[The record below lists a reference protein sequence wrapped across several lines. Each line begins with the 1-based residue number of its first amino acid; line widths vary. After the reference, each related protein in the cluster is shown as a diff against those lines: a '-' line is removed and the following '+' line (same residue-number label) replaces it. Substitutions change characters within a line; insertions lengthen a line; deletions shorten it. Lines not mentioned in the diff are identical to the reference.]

1 MPCVKKKKKIV
12 LEVYLTKIK
21 NYSKNVYN
29 LFVTKNLQ
37 SINLDTT
44 FGKKII
50 KSSLLIDTKWNFS
63 MAHHWNT
70 HKYIGIRN
78 IWSC

>member
-1 MPCVKKKKKIV
+1 MCKKKKKNCIRSV
-12 LEVYLTKIK
+12 FDQNKKLFQKK
-21 NYSKNVYN
+21 VYN

>member
-1 MPCVKKKKKIV
+1 MPCVKKKNCIRSVFDQNKKIIP
-12 LEVYLTKIK
+12 KK
-21 NYSKNVYN
+21 VYN

-44 FGKKII
+44 FGEKII